1 MASVVA
7 SVADMARGIIAGVA
21 IALLVAFAIAFLGM
35 LALFGINFAVM
46 KISPEHYRRAVAE
59 AVASG
64 TLATVMHLPFAP
76 RKDLHVHGGNDCV
89 ILGALVIPRGTPM
102 EASVS
107 PRMPTEVDF
116 TGITDPPGYPPAA
129 FCLQLAAAMKTPG
142 EPSQPTYIHRYIHG
156 DITVAALL
164 LAVMSVGT
172 ASTVLLSVCYALLGA
187 VVLLALARLQLFSV

>member
-116 TGITDPPGYPPAA
+116 TGITDPPGYPPSA

-164 LAVMSVGT
+164 LACMPERFPIPSE
-172 ASTVLLSVCYALLGA
+172 
-187 VVLLALARLQLFSV
+187 RKPLQLFSV